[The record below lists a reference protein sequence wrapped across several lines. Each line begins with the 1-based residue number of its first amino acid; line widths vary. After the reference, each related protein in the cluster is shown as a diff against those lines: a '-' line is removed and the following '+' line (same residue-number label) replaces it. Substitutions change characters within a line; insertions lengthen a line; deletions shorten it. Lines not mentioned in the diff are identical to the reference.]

1 MFIVQNT
8 TTRDSTAG
16 VPWGGEVAANQVN
29 WYAGYTYP
37 RHEKK
42 VHEQLVLRGIE
53 SFLPC
58 YRARHKWRNG
68 CTVDVQLPLFPGY
81 VFVRTILREQLR
93 VLQVPSL
100 VNLISFGGV
109 PAPVSTEE
117 IETLKA
123 VLSTSNAEPHP
134 MVAVGDRVRIKSGCL
149 AGIEGIL
156 LRKTTGFRLVLNVDL
171 IRQAAA
177 IEVSADDVEP
187 VAPLPH
193 PRAAFLNHHRC

>member
-8 TTRDSTAG
+8 TAHPNTAEAL
-16 VPWGGEVAANQVN
+16 WAGEIATNQTN
-29 WYAGYTYP
+29 WYAAYTYP

-42 VHEQLVLRGIE
+42 VHEQLALREIE

-68 CTVDVQLPLFPGY
+68 CTVDLQLPLFAGY
-81 VFVRTILREQLR
+81 VFVRTSPGERLRA
-93 VLQVPSL
+93 LQVPGL
-100 VNLISFGGV
+100 VHLISFGGV

-117 IETLKA
+117 IETLKT
-123 VLSTSNAEPHP
+123 VLSASDAEPHP
-134 MVAVGDRVRIKSGCL
+134 VVAVGDRVRIKSGCL

-156 LRKTTGFRLVLNVDL
+156 LRKTTGFRLVLNVNL
-171 IRQAAA
+171 IRQAAS

-187 VAPLPH
+187 VALLPH
-193 PRAAFLNHHRC
+193 PRAAFPNHHHC

>member
-8 TTRDSTAG
+8 TARAG
-16 VPWGGEVAANQVN
+16 TMVAPWGGEIETNQTN
-29 WYAGYTYP
+29 WYAAYTYP

-42 VHEQLVLRGIE
+42 VHEQLALREIE

-68 CTVDVQLPLFPGY
+68 CTVDVQLPLFAGY
-81 VFVRTILREQLR
+81 VFVRTSLREQLR
-93 VLQVPSL
+93 ILKVSGL

-156 LRKTTGFRLVLNVDL
+156 LRKTSGFRLVLNVDL

-187 VAPLPH
+187 VALLPH
-193 PRAAFLNHHRC
+193 PRTAFPNHHHC

>member
-1 MFIVQNT
+1 MFIVP
-8 TTRDSTAG
+8 SPTARPG
-16 VPWGGEVAANQVN
+16 TADALWAGEIAANQTN
-29 WYAGYTYP
+29 WYAAYTYP

-42 VHEQLVLRGIE
+42 VNEHLALREIE

-68 CTVDVQLPLFPGY
+68 CTVDVHLPLFAGY
-81 VFVRTILREQLR
+81 VFVRTNPCEQLR
-93 VLQVPSL
+93 VLQVPGL
-100 VNLISFGGV
+100 VHLISFGGV
-109 PAPVSTEE
+109 PAPVSAEE
-117 IETLKA
+117 IETLKT
-123 VLSTSNAEPHP
+123 VLSAANAEPHP
-134 MVAVGDRVRIKSGCL
+134 VVAVGDRVRIKSGCL

-187 VAPLPH
+187 VALLPR
-193 PRAAFLNHHRC
+193 PRAAFPHHQHC

>member
-1 MFIVQNT
+1 MFIVRNPT
-8 TTRDSTAG
+8 ARASTVAA
-16 VPWGGEVAANQVN
+16 PWGSEIANNQLN
-29 WYAGYTYP
+29 WYAAYTYP

-42 VHEQLVLRGIE
+42 VHEQLALREIE

-68 CTVDVQLPLFPGY
+68 CTVDVQLPLFAGY
-81 VFVRTILREQLR
+81 VFVRTNLHEQLR

-109 PAPVSTEE
+109 PAPVSTQE

-134 MVAVGDRVRIKSGCL
+134 LVAVGDRVRIKSGCL

-171 IRQAAA
+171 IRQAAS

-187 VAPLPH
+187 VTPLPH
-193 PRAAFLNHHRC
+193 LRAAFPNQPHC